1 MSLRDQLKADVSAA
15 MRSGET
21 LRRDTLRMALSSLAL
36 VEKELKRDATDD
48 EVLGVIVK
56 AVKTRKESVDAY
68 TAANRPDLAEG
79 ENAEI
84 AILSTYMPEQLSDA
98 DVDALVAE
106 AISTTGAAS
115 AKEMGKVM
123 GWLGPKTKGRV
134 DGKVLSGKVTAAL
147 AARVTRASKWPKGY
161 AMTSAACP
169 VSRSIV
175 RRLSVRRPRTSRR
188 SSPARPRGRARATG
202 PR

>member
-1 MSLRDQLKADVSAA
+1 
-15 MRSGET
+15 MRSGDT

-68 TAANRPDLAEG
+68 IAANRADLAEG
-79 ENAEI
+79 ESAEI
-84 AILSTYMPEQLSDA
+84 AILSTYMPEQMSDA

-106 AISTTGAAS
+106 AISATGAAS

-147 AARVTRASKWPKGY
+147 AARG
-161 AMTSAACP
+161 
-169 VSRSIV
+169 
-175 RRLSVRRPRTSRR
+175 
-188 SSPARPRGRARATG
+188 
-202 PR
+202 

>member
-1 MSLRDQLKADVSAA
+1 

-68 TAANRPDLAEG
+68 TAANRADLAEG

-147 AARVTRASKWPKGY
+147 AARG
-161 AMTSAACP
+161 
-169 VSRSIV
+169 
-175 RRLSVRRPRTSRR
+175 
-188 SSPARPRGRARATG
+188 
-202 PR
+202 

>member
-1 MSLRDQLKADVSAA
+1 

-68 TAANRPDLAEG
+68 TAANRADLADAET
-79 ENAEI
+79 AEI
-84 AILSTYMPEQLSDA
+84 TILSTYMPEQLSDA

-106 AISTTGAAS
+106 AMSATGAAS

-147 AARVTRASKWPKGY
+147 AARG
-161 AMTSAACP
+161 
-169 VSRSIV
+169 
-175 RRLSVRRPRTSRR
+175 
-188 SSPARPRGRARATG
+188 
-202 PR
+202 

>member
-68 TAANRPDLAEG
+68 TAANRPDLAES

-147 AARVTRASKWPKGY
+147 AARG
-161 AMTSAACP
+161 
-169 VSRSIV
+169 
-175 RRLSVRRPRTSRR
+175 
-188 SSPARPRGRARATG
+188 
-202 PR
+202 

>member
-115 AKEMGKVM
+115 AKDMGKVM

-147 AARVTRASKWPKGY
+147 AARG
-161 AMTSAACP
+161 
-169 VSRSIV
+169 
-175 RRLSVRRPRTSRR
+175 
-188 SSPARPRGRARATG
+188 
-202 PR
+202 

>member
-68 TAANRPDLAEG
+68 IAANRADLAEG
-79 ENAEI
+79 ESAEI
-84 AILSTYMPEQLSDA
+84 AILSTYMPEQMSDA
-98 DVDALVAE
+98 DVDALIAE
-106 AISTTGAAS
+106 AISATGAAS

-147 AARVTRASKWPKGY
+147 AARG
-161 AMTSAACP
+161 
-169 VSRSIV
+169 
-175 RRLSVRRPRTSRR
+175 
-188 SSPARPRGRARATG
+188 
-202 PR
+202 

>member
-21 LRRDTLRMALSSLAL
+21 LRRDTLRMALSALAL

-56 AVKTRKESVDAY
+56 AVKTRKESVEAY
-68 TAANRPDLAEG
+68 IAAHRADLAEG
-79 ENAEI
+79 ESAEI
-84 AILSTYMPEQLSDA
+84 AILSTYLPEQLSDA

-106 AISTTGAAS
+106 AISATGAAS

-147 AARVTRASKWPKGY
+147 AARG
-161 AMTSAACP
+161 
-169 VSRSIV
+169 
-175 RRLSVRRPRTSRR
+175 
-188 SSPARPRGRARATG
+188 
-202 PR
+202 

>member
-68 TAANRPDLAEG
+68 TAANRADLADAET
-79 ENAEI
+79 AEI
-84 AILSTYMPEQLSDA
+84 TILSTYLPEQLSDA

-106 AISTTGAAS
+106 ALSATGAAS
-115 AKEMGKVM
+115 SKEMGKVM

-147 AARVTRASKWPKGY
+147 AARG
-161 AMTSAACP
+161 
-169 VSRSIV
+169 
-175 RRLSVRRPRTSRR
+175 
-188 SSPARPRGRARATG
+188 
-202 PR
+202 

>member
-21 LRRDTLRMALSSLAL
+21 LRRDTLRMALSALAL

-68 TAANRPDLAEG
+68 IAANRADLAKG
-79 ENAEI
+79 ESAEI
-84 AILSTYMPEQLSDA
+84 AILSTYMPEQMSDA

-106 AISTTGAAS
+106 AISATGAAS

-147 AARVTRASKWPKGY
+147 AARG
-161 AMTSAACP
+161 
-169 VSRSIV
+169 
-175 RRLSVRRPRTSRR
+175 
-188 SSPARPRGRARATG
+188 
-202 PR
+202 

>member
-1 MSLRDQLKADVSAA
+1 MPLRDQLKADVSAA

-21 LRRDTLRMALSSLAL
+21 LRRDTLRMALSALAL
-36 VEKELKRDATDD
+36 VEKDLKRDATDD

-68 TAANRPDLAEG
+68 TAANRADLAEG

-84 AILSTYMPEQLSDA
+84 AILSAYMPEQMSDA

-147 AARVTRASKWPKGY
+147 AARG
-161 AMTSAACP
+161 
-169 VSRSIV
+169 
-175 RRLSVRRPRTSRR
+175 
-188 SSPARPRGRARATG
+188 
-202 PR
+202 

>member
-84 AILSTYMPEQLSDA
+84 AILSTYMPEQMSDA

-106 AISTTGAAS
+106 AMSATGAAS

-147 AARVTRASKWPKGY
+147 AARG
-161 AMTSAACP
+161 
-169 VSRSIV
+169 
-175 RRLSVRRPRTSRR
+175 
-188 SSPARPRGRARATG
+188 
-202 PR
+202 

>member
-21 LRRDTLRMALSSLAL
+21 LRRDTLRMALSALAL

-68 TAANRPDLAEG
+68 IAANRADLAEN
-79 ENAEI
+79 ERAEI

-106 AISTTGAAS
+106 AISATGAAS

-147 AARVTRASKWPKGY
+147 AARG
-161 AMTSAACP
+161 
-169 VSRSIV
+169 
-175 RRLSVRRPRTSRR
+175 
-188 SSPARPRGRARATG
+188 
-202 PR
+202 

>member
-1 MSLRDQLKADVSAA
+1 

-56 AVKTRKESVDAY
+56 ALKTRKESVDAY

-84 AILSTYMPEQLSDA
+84 AILSTYMPEQMSDA

-106 AISTTGAAS
+106 AISATGAAS

-147 AARVTRASKWPKGY
+147 AARG
-161 AMTSAACP
+161 
-169 VSRSIV
+169 
-175 RRLSVRRPRTSRR
+175 
-188 SSPARPRGRARATG
+188 
-202 PR
+202 

>member
-68 TAANRPDLAEG
+68 IAANRADLAEG
-79 ENAEI
+79 ESAEI
-84 AILSTYMPEQLSDA
+84 AILSAYMPEQMSDA

-106 AISTTGAAS
+106 AITATGATS

-147 AARVTRASKWPKGY
+147 AARG
-161 AMTSAACP
+161 
-169 VSRSIV
+169 
-175 RRLSVRRPRTSRR
+175 
-188 SSPARPRGRARATG
+188 
-202 PR
+202 

>member
-36 VEKELKRDATDD
+36 VEKDLKRDATDD

-68 TAANRPDLAEG
+68 TAANRADLAEG

-84 AILSTYMPEQLSDA
+84 AILSAYMPEQMSDA

-106 AISTTGAAS
+106 AISATGAAS

-147 AARVTRASKWPKGY
+147 AARG
-161 AMTSAACP
+161 
-169 VSRSIV
+169 
-175 RRLSVRRPRTSRR
+175 
-188 SSPARPRGRARATG
+188 
-202 PR
+202 

>member
-56 AVKTRKESVDAY
+56 AVKTRNESVDAY

-84 AILSTYMPEQLSDA
+84 AILSTYMPEQMSDA

-106 AISTTGAAS
+106 AISATGAAS

-147 AARVTRASKWPKGY
+147 AARG
-161 AMTSAACP
+161 
-169 VSRSIV
+169 
-175 RRLSVRRPRTSRR
+175 
-188 SSPARPRGRARATG
+188 
-202 PR
+202 

>member
-21 LRRDTLRMALSSLAL
+21 LRRDTLRMALSALAL

-68 TAANRPDLAEG
+68 TAANRADLAEG

-84 AILSTYMPEQLSDA
+84 AILSTYMPEQMSDA

-106 AISTTGAAS
+106 AISATGAAS

-134 DGKVLSGKVTAAL
+134 DGKILSGKVTAAL
-147 AARVTRASKWPKGY
+147 AARG
-161 AMTSAACP
+161 
-169 VSRSIV
+169 
-175 RRLSVRRPRTSRR
+175 
-188 SSPARPRGRARATG
+188 
-202 PR
+202 

>member
-106 AISTTGAAS
+106 AMSATGAAS

-147 AARVTRASKWPKGY
+147 AARG
-161 AMTSAACP
+161 
-169 VSRSIV
+169 
-175 RRLSVRRPRTSRR
+175 
-188 SSPARPRGRARATG
+188 
-202 PR
+202 

>member
-84 AILSTYMPEQLSDA
+84 AILSAYMPEQMSDA

-106 AISTTGAAS
+106 AISATGAAS

-147 AARVTRASKWPKGY
+147 AARG
-161 AMTSAACP
+161 
-169 VSRSIV
+169 
-175 RRLSVRRPRTSRR
+175 
-188 SSPARPRGRARATG
+188 
-202 PR
+202 

>member
-1 MSLRDQLKADVSAA
+1 

-68 TAANRPDLAEG
+68 IAANRADLAEA
-79 ENAEI
+79 ESAEI
-84 AILSTYMPEQLSDA
+84 AILSTYMPEQMSDA

-106 AISTTGAAS
+106 AISATGAAS

-147 AARVTRASKWPKGY
+147 AARG
-161 AMTSAACP
+161 
-169 VSRSIV
+169 
-175 RRLSVRRPRTSRR
+175 
-188 SSPARPRGRARATG
+188 
-202 PR
+202 

>member
-21 LRRDTLRMALSSLAL
+21 LRRDTLRMALSSLTL

-68 TAANRPDLAEG
+68 TAANRADLADAET
-79 ENAEI
+79 AEI
-84 AILSTYMPEQLSDA
+84 TILSTYLPEQLSDA

-147 AARVTRASKWPKGY
+147 AARG
-161 AMTSAACP
+161 
-169 VSRSIV
+169 
-175 RRLSVRRPRTSRR
+175 
-188 SSPARPRGRARATG
+188 
-202 PR
+202 

>member
-21 LRRDTLRMALSSLAL
+21 LRRDTLRMALSALAL
-36 VEKELKRDATDD
+36 VEKDLKRDATDD

-84 AILSTYMPEQLSDA
+84 AILSTYMPEQMSDA

-106 AISTTGAAS
+106 AISATGAAS

-147 AARVTRASKWPKGY
+147 AARG
-161 AMTSAACP
+161 
-169 VSRSIV
+169 
-175 RRLSVRRPRTSRR
+175 
-188 SSPARPRGRARATG
+188 
-202 PR
+202 

>member
-21 LRRDTLRMALSSLAL
+21 LRRDTLRMALSALAL
-36 VEKELKRDATDD
+36 VEKDLKRDATDD

-68 TAANRPDLAEG
+68 TAANRADLAEG

-84 AILSTYMPEQLSDA
+84 AILSAYMPEQMSDA

-106 AISTTGAAS
+106 AISATGATS

-147 AARVTRASKWPKGY
+147 AARG
-161 AMTSAACP
+161 
-169 VSRSIV
+169 
-175 RRLSVRRPRTSRR
+175 
-188 SSPARPRGRARATG
+188 
-202 PR
+202 

>member
-36 VEKELKRDATDD
+36 VEKDLKRDDTDD

-68 TAANRPDLAEG
+68 TAANRADLAEG
-79 ENAEI
+79 ESAEI
-84 AILSTYMPEQLSDA
+84 AILSAYMPEQMSDA

-106 AISTTGAAS
+106 AISATGAAS

-147 AARVTRASKWPKGY
+147 AARG
-161 AMTSAACP
+161 
-169 VSRSIV
+169 
-175 RRLSVRRPRTSRR
+175 
-188 SSPARPRGRARATG
+188 
-202 PR
+202 

>member
-68 TAANRPDLAEG
+68 TAASRPDLADAET
-79 ENAEI
+79 AEI
-84 AILSTYMPEQLSDA
+84 TILSTYMPEQLSDA

-106 AISTTGAAS
+106 AMSATGAAS
-115 AKEMGKVM
+115 SKEMGKVM
-123 GWLGPKTKGRV
+123 GWLAPKTKGRV

-147 AARVTRASKWPKGY
+147 AARG
-161 AMTSAACP
+161 
-169 VSRSIV
+169 
-175 RRLSVRRPRTSRR
+175 
-188 SSPARPRGRARATG
+188 
-202 PR
+202 

>member
-36 VEKELKRDATDD
+36 VEKELKRDASDD

-68 TAANRPDLAEG
+68 TAANRPDLAES

-147 AARVTRASKWPKGY
+147 AARG
-161 AMTSAACP
+161 
-169 VSRSIV
+169 
-175 RRLSVRRPRTSRR
+175 
-188 SSPARPRGRARATG
+188 
-202 PR
+202 

>member
-1 MSLRDQLKADVSAA
+1 

-21 LRRDTLRMALSSLAL
+21 LRRDTLRMALSALAL

-68 TAANRPDLAEG
+68 TAANRADLAEG

-84 AILSTYMPEQLSDA
+84 AILSTYMPEQMSDA

-106 AISTTGAAS
+106 AISSTGAAS

-147 AARVTRASKWPKGY
+147 AARG
-161 AMTSAACP
+161 
-169 VSRSIV
+169 
-175 RRLSVRRPRTSRR
+175 
-188 SSPARPRGRARATG
+188 
-202 PR
+202 

>member
-106 AISTTGAAS
+106 AISATGAAS

-147 AARVTRASKWPKGY
+147 AARG
-161 AMTSAACP
+161 
-169 VSRSIV
+169 
-175 RRLSVRRPRTSRR
+175 
-188 SSPARPRGRARATG
+188 
-202 PR
+202 

>member
-21 LRRDTLRMALSSLAL
+21 LRRDTLRMALSALAL

-68 TAANRPDLAEG
+68 IAANRADLAEN
-79 ENAEI
+79 ESAEI

-106 AISTTGAAS
+106 AISATGASS

-147 AARVTRASKWPKGY
+147 AARG
-161 AMTSAACP
+161 
-169 VSRSIV
+169 
-175 RRLSVRRPRTSRR
+175 
-188 SSPARPRGRARATG
+188 
-202 PR
+202 

>member
-1 MSLRDQLKADVSAA
+1 

-48 EVLGVIVK
+48 EVLGVIMK

-84 AILSTYMPEQLSDA
+84 AILSTYMPEQMSDA

-106 AISTTGAAS
+106 AISATGAAS

-147 AARVTRASKWPKGY
+147 AARG
-161 AMTSAACP
+161 
-169 VSRSIV
+169 
-175 RRLSVRRPRTSRR
+175 
-188 SSPARPRGRARATG
+188 
-202 PR
+202 

>member
-1 MSLRDQLKADVSAA
+1 MAAA

-21 LRRDTLRMALSSLAL
+21 LRRDTLRMALSALAL
-36 VEKELKRDATDD
+36 VEKDLKRDATDD

-68 TAANRPDLAEG
+68 TAANRADLAEG
-79 ENAEI
+79 ESAEI
-84 AILSTYMPEQLSDA
+84 AILSAYMPEQMSDA

-106 AISTTGAAS
+106 AISATGATS

-147 AARVTRASKWPKGY
+147 AARG
-161 AMTSAACP
+161 
-169 VSRSIV
+169 
-175 RRLSVRRPRTSRR
+175 
-188 SSPARPRGRARATG
+188 
-202 PR
+202 

>member
-1 MSLRDQLKADVSAA
+1 

-21 LRRDTLRMALSSLAL
+21 LRRDTLRMALSALAL

-68 TAANRPDLAEG
+68 TAANRADLADA

-98 DVDALVAE
+98 DVDALVAD
-106 AISTTGAAS
+106 AISATGAAS

-134 DGKVLSGKVTAAL
+134 DGKVLSGKVSAAL
-147 AARVTRASKWPKGY
+147 AARG
-161 AMTSAACP
+161 
-169 VSRSIV
+169 
-175 RRLSVRRPRTSRR
+175 
-188 SSPARPRGRARATG
+188 
-202 PR
+202 

>member
-68 TAANRPDLAEG
+68 IAANRADLAEG
-79 ENAEI
+79 ESAEI
-84 AILSTYMPEQLSDA
+84 AILSTYMPEQMSDA

-106 AISTTGAAS
+106 AISATGAAS

-123 GWLGPKTKGRV
+123 GWLGPTTKGRV

-147 AARVTRASKWPKGY
+147 AARG
-161 AMTSAACP
+161 
-169 VSRSIV
+169 
-175 RRLSVRRPRTSRR
+175 
-188 SSPARPRGRARATG
+188 
-202 PR
+202 

>member
-21 LRRDTLRMALSSLAL
+21 LRRDTLRMALSALAL

-68 TAANRPDLAEG
+68 IAANRADLAEG
-79 ENAEI
+79 ESAEI
-84 AILSTYMPEQLSDA
+84 AILSTYMPEQMSDA

-106 AISTTGAAS
+106 AISATGAAS

-147 AARVTRASKWPKGY
+147 AARG
-161 AMTSAACP
+161 
-169 VSRSIV
+169 
-175 RRLSVRRPRTSRR
+175 
-188 SSPARPRGRARATG
+188 
-202 PR
+202 

>member
-1 MSLRDQLKADVSAA
+1 

-84 AILSTYMPEQLSDA
+84 AILSTYMPEQMSDA
-98 DVDALVAE
+98 DVEALVAE
-106 AISTTGAAS
+106 AISATGAAS

-147 AARVTRASKWPKGY
+147 AARG
-161 AMTSAACP
+161 
-169 VSRSIV
+169 
-175 RRLSVRRPRTSRR
+175 
-188 SSPARPRGRARATG
+188 
-202 PR
+202 

>member
-21 LRRDTLRMALSSLAL
+21 LRRDTLRMALSALAL
-36 VEKELKRDATDD
+36 VEKEAKRDASDD

-56 AVKTRKESVDAY
+56 AVKTRKESVEAY
-68 TAANRPDLAEG
+68 TAANRADLAEG

-84 AILSTYMPEQLSDA
+84 AILSSYLPEQLSDA

-106 AISTTGAAS
+106 AISATGAAT

-147 AARVTRASKWPKGY
+147 AARG
-161 AMTSAACP
+161 
-169 VSRSIV
+169 
-175 RRLSVRRPRTSRR
+175 
-188 SSPARPRGRARATG
+188 
-202 PR
+202 

>member
-68 TAANRPDLAEG
+68 TAANRADLAEG

-84 AILSTYMPEQLSDA
+84 AILSAYMPEQMSDA

-106 AISTTGAAS
+106 AISATGAAS
-115 AKEMGKVM
+115 AQEMGKVM

-147 AARVTRASKWPKGY
+147 AARG
-161 AMTSAACP
+161 
-169 VSRSIV
+169 
-175 RRLSVRRPRTSRR
+175 
-188 SSPARPRGRARATG
+188 
-202 PR
+202 

>member
-21 LRRDTLRMALSSLAL
+21 LRRDTIRMALSSLAL

-68 TAANRPDLAEG
+68 TAANRADLAEG

-84 AILSTYMPEQLSDA
+84 AILSAYMPEQMSDA

-106 AISTTGAAS
+106 AISATGAAS

-147 AARVTRASKWPKGY
+147 AARG
-161 AMTSAACP
+161 
-169 VSRSIV
+169 
-175 RRLSVRRPRTSRR
+175 
-188 SSPARPRGRARATG
+188 
-202 PR
+202 